1 MLVQVLHTKRY
12 VFAPPKGSLAVETSP
27 SDFFL
32 ATLEESN
39 PRSLLKYLGYLDLS
53 MVCGSNVEPWRR
65 AAFFEETGETYK
77 RVVAACLRP
86 LEQFA
91 SKLAEG
97 LTCSA
102 DHTNKLSHQLSS
114 PNDIFRSS
122 EILESFSDFQVISF
136 LTLMFDFK
144 SFKRCFWQHLVNLD
158 VFMFDYLD
166 VMENVY

>member
-1 MLVQVLHTKRY
+1 M
-12 VFAPPKGSLAVETSP
+12 ETSP
-27 SDFFL
+27 SDFLL
-32 ATLEESN
+32 AALEDSN
-39 PRSLLKYLGYLDLS
+39 SRSLLQYLGYLDLS

-97 LTCSA
+97 FTCSA
-102 DHTNKLSHQLSS
+102 DNTNKLSHQLSS

-122 EILESFSDFQVISF
+122 EILELFSDFQVISF
-136 LTLMFDFK
+136 STLLSDLDLK
-144 SFKRCFWQHLVNLD
+144 SFRRCFWQHLVDLD

-166 VMENVY
+166 VLENCLLEVY